1 MADEEALSTEQ
12 ALVEAD
18 AEFGQDDEVDA
29 LCALLD
35 AGPGGESPKSDT
47 RSDMDT
53 LLASL
58 APAGGGSLSQGT
70 ASDHG
75 GQNSL
80 TTPDRVLSDRASEQL
95 EPDLPEPTLAL
106 PGNVVPIPFIVV
118 ARFSLGC
125 EVDLKQLA
133 FGIRNAEFN
142 PRKHGSV
149 TIRLFN
155 PRAAALV
162 RERGIVTLSGS
173 VSEEQLKACA
183 KKIARLVQKCGYQQA
198 VFAEYKTTSI
208 LCKVDLK
215 FPVRL
220 EALAARWRK
229 NAVYE
234 PEFCCNCVFRTRRPK
249 CTYLVTAGG
258 KLMIS
263 GLRRMED
270 IHEALKRVYPVFF
283 DFQR

>member
-1 MADEEALSTEQ
+1 MADEEALSSEH
-12 ALVEAD
+12 AMVEAD
-18 AEFGQDDEVDA
+18 VEFGKDDEVDA

-35 AGPGGESPKSDT
+35 AGPGGESPKSDA
-47 RSDMDT
+47 RSDVDA

-58 APAGGGSLSQGT
+58 APAGGASLSQGS

-75 GQNSL
+75 GHNSL
-80 TTPDRVLSDRASEQL
+80 TTPDKLLSDRVSDQL

-106 PGNVVPIPFIVV
+106 PGNVLPVPFIVG
-118 ARFSLGC
+118 ARFFLGC
-125 EVDLKQLA
+125 EVDLKKVA

-155 PRAAALV
+155 PRVAALV
-162 RERGIVTLSGS
+162 RERGVVTLSGS
-173 VSEEQLKACA
+173 ISEEQLKSCA
-183 KKIARLVQKCGYQQA
+183 KKIARLIQKCGYEQA
-198 VFAEYKTTSI
+198 VLGEYKTTSI

-234 PEFCCNCVFRTRRPK
+234 PEFCCNCVFRTRKPK

-258 KLMIS
+258 KVMIS

-270 IHEALKRVYPVFF
+270 IHEALRRVYPVFF
-283 DFQR
+283 DFQA